1 MKTSC
6 IRHPESTRYIQL
18 HEWQVSFCQNNHC
31 AALLLSYFTAWHDW
45 KVRNDQYYR
54 RTNDI
59 AEMHG
64 DGRPNNENAYLF
76 FTTEELIDGCM
87 GLYGKKAV
95 TDGLDLL
102 VSLGVISVH
111 KNPNPRYHFDKTKY
125 FQFYPQ
131 VCNRW
136 IADNYA
142 VDGDKPENDNQVV
155 DYPDSAKM
163 ADREGENDLPSL
175 KNDRPSGKSIRA
187 ITDTTNN
194 TTNKKQSIN
203 ARDDLSSIEK
213 MQVNTQQQLE
223 SIVITLT
230 EKGMPADRLKAK
242 DDLMLLAKLMEQGA
256 TAAII
261 SQAYDI
267 SAKATTGRGNQF
279 GVRYVAKVVDDL
291 LKKQKQRPA
300 ERAEPVY
307 QNDFRGGMSWMGDL
321 VK

>member
-18 HEWQVSFCQNNHC
+18 HQWQVTFCQNSHC
-31 AALLLSYFTAWHDW
+31 AALILSYFTAWHDW
-45 KVRNDQYYR
+45 KIRNDQYYR

-87 GLYGKKAV
+87 GLYGKKAI

-102 VSLGVISVH
+102 ASLGVISVH

-136 IADNYA
+136 IAESYPI
-142 VDGDKPENDNQVV
+142 GDVKTEIDRQAI
-155 DYPDSAKM
+155 DSLDSTEM
-163 ADREGENDLPSL
+163 ADRESENDLPSL
-175 KNDRPSGKSIRA
+175 KNDRPSGKSNRA

-194 TTNKKQSIN
+194 TTNKKQTIN
-203 ARDDLSSIEK
+203 ARDDFSSFEELNPTAQK
-213 MQVNTQQQLE
+213 ELE
-223 SIVITLT
+223 LIVVSLT

-256 TAAII
+256 TAATLT
-261 SQAYDI
+261 QAYDI
-267 SAKATTGRGNQF
+267 ATKATTGRSNQF
-279 GVRYVAKVVDDL
+279 GVRYIAKVVDDL
-291 LKKQKQRPA
+291 LKRQKPHQVDQ
-300 ERAEPVY
+300 AEPVY
-307 QNDFRGGMSWMGDL
+307 QNDFRGGLNWMGDL
-321 VK
+321 VE